1 MHVSI
6 CNQLILDLIHLL
18 LLHKLR
24 VWAVIYHV
32 LPKHW
37 GGERAVDFL
46 RVQVFVL
53 SIEYEVISLHPQA
66 YSRLRPEE
74 YEGEDVAILQ
84 LKSAWR

>member
-6 CNQLILDLIHLL
+6 CNQLTLDVIHLL

-24 VWAVIYHV
+24 VRAVIYHV
-32 LPKHW
+32 FPENW

-53 SIEYEVISLHPQA
+53 SIEYEIVSLHPQA
-66 YSRLRPEE
+66 YSRLLPEQ
-74 YEGEDVAILQ
+74 YERKDVTILQ
-84 LKSAWR
+84 LKSA

>member
-6 CNQLILDLIHLL
+6 CNQLTLDPIHLL

-24 VWAVIYHV
+24 VRAVIYHIF
-32 LPKHW
+32 PEHW

-53 SIEYEVISLHPQA
+53 SVEYEIISLHPQA
-66 YSRLRPEE
+66 YSRLLPEE
-74 YEGEDVAILQ
+74 YERKDVAILQ
-84 LKSAWR
+84 LKSVWH